1 MNARELQ
8 TALVDDLKKLFT
20 GKLYKTPA
28 GENAGISVFEQH
40 LPKRLDDESE
50 DPFPYII
57 VRLDSGGIDT
67 QTDPHKVAVLLLV
80 GIFDDSVK
88 NEGHK
93 AVMEIIEKIQNHYE
107 AEPVLAGQ
115 FRRGDPF
122 NWVLQDEESYPYFFG
137 AANLTWELP
146 ATRTK
151 WSDLV

>member
-8 TALVDDLKKLFT
+8 SDLAKDLEKLFA
-20 GKLYKTPA
+20 GKLYKAPT

-80 GIFDDSVK
+80 GIFDDSIK

-115 FRRGDPF
+115 FRRTDPF
-122 NWVLQDEESYPYFFG
+122 NWALQDEESYPYFFG
-137 AANLTWELP
+137 AANLTWALP

-151 WSDLV
+151 VSDLV